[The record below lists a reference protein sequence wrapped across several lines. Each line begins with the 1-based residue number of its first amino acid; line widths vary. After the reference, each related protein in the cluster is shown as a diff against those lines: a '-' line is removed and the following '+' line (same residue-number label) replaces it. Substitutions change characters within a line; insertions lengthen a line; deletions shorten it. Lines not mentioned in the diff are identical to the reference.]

1 MSTKTVEAFSLKN
14 NDQVIL
20 SNKAYRILHIDED
33 ESGYFSYTIKF
44 TDNDGLIKKINV
56 SGNQTFQVV
65 GNESF

>member
-14 NDQVIL
+14 NDQVIF
-20 SNKAYRILHIDED
+20 SNKVYRILHIDED

-44 TDNDGLIKKINV
+44 ADDDGLIKKINV